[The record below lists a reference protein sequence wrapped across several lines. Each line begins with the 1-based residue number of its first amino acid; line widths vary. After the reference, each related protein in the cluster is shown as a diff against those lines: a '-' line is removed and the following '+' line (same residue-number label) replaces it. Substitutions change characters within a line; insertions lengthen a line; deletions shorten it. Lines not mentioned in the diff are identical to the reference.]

1 MDWKLNGKTSQH
13 TIHKTLSIQIKAR
26 ILKATKEKTKQIT
39 YKIFSNCQ
47 SSGFLEQISKG

>member
-39 YKIFSNCQ
+39 YKGRPTKITPEVSQ
-47 SSGFLEQISKG
+47 RP